1 MLTLDKSSF
10 YPIKRAG
17 KVLSIFAGIMTIV
30 FFPAWAGSVH
40 AENSELERIIVKA
53 LDHSPELAA
62 LRSKTGASRHRI
74 PQAGSLPDPM
84 FMVGYQNMG
93 TRAYTYG
100 DEDSQWMFTASQ
112 MFPYPGKLA
121 LKTEMAEKE
130 SESLKYETE
139 MAEIN
144 LIQKIRETYVD
155 IALAGKELEII
166 SAKKI
171 LYEKIEETSLARYS
185 SGMGMQQ
192 DALMAQTEKYMLI
205 ESGEMIKAGILSKK
219 AMFAGF
225 TGYFEAKDNFNPVFP
240 SMTKFTLSMEDAIKK
255 ADAGNPEILA
265 KMKMSEASK
274 SRADMAKREFY
285 PDFTISAGYGLKGGD
300 YDDMVNVSAT
310 ANIPIFYKSKQSEGV
325 YEAKKLLDQS
335 RHEVE
340 EARVMTASRIRENYA
355 MLKSSENLSKLYLNA
370 IIPKNRQDFDLSLA
384 SFSTGRTEA
393 SVVIEKLK
401 KLRDSE
407 TAYWKNL
414 AEREKS
420 ITRIEALAGVA
431 APSRYIKSKGA
442 SKN

>member
-1 MLTLDKSSF
+1 MLTSDKTVF
-10 YPIKRAG
+10 YAIKRLG
-17 KVLSIFAGIMTIV
+17 MTLSFFAGIMTFV
-30 FFPAWAGSVH
+30 FFPAWAGSVQ

-62 LRSKTGASRHRI
+62 LRSKAGASRHRI

-112 MFPYPGKLA
+112 MFPFPGKLS

-130 SESLKYETE
+130 ADSLQYETE
-139 MAEIN
+139 MSEIN
-144 LIQKIRETYVD
+144 LIQKIRETYYD
-155 IALAGKELEII
+155 IALASKELEII
-166 SAKKI
+166 SAKKT

-185 SGMGMQQ
+185 TGMGMQQ

-205 ESGEMIKAGILSKK
+205 ESSEMIKAGILSKK

-225 TGYFEAKDNFNPVFP
+225 TGDYEAKDNIDPVFP
-240 SMTKFTLSMEDAIKK
+240 AMTEFTLSIDEALKK
-255 ADAGNPEILA
+255 AESGYPEILA
-265 KMKMSEASK
+265 KMKMSDASK
-274 SRADMAKREFY
+274 SRAEMAKKEYF
-285 PDFTISAGYGLKGGD
+285 PDFTVSAGYGLRGGD

-310 ANIPIFYKSKQSEGV
+310 ANIPLYYKTRQSEGV

-340 EARVMTASRIRENYA
+340 EAKVMTASRIRENYA
-355 MLKSSENLSKLYLNA
+355 MLKSSENLSKLYINA

-384 SFSTGRTEA
+384 SFSAGRTEA
-393 SVVIEKLK
+393 SMVMEKLK

-414 AEREKS
+414 AEREKAVA
-420 ITRIEALAGVA
+420 RIEALAGIAV
-431 APSRYIKSKGA
+431 PSRYIKAKD
-442 SKN
+442 